1 MILFPDV
8 QSYTI
13 FVAVLAL
20 IYSVFS
26 RFVQQK
32 FGNQKDMKEFQE
44 NSKRLQKEFEDATK
58 ANDKKRTE
66 EVMQKQMAN
75 FSIMNKALFGQFKI
89 MAIVL
94 VAFFGFMFIANT
106 FDPAVADDFTIN
118 LVDDGMGCDVSAG
131 DGVFSAC
138 VVPDTA
144 FGPWLAHVTVH
155 VESCSQV
162 DAKEFVLRACDP
174 NRGEVIQENFA
185 WFSYGKK
192 NGDAFYSKPADDKML
207 NVSFANTFVSQGGK
221 TVLYAKPTKGEKV
234 LVTAKI
240 NRGTWFYIDLPFT
253 IPIINVQRLNDPNG
267 WFIFVSIVFG
277 ISTSLVMGQIN
288 KLKNKS
294 EKPAD
299 AGGSGV
305 VGGVQSK

>member
-1 MILFPDV
+1 MVFSMDI

-20 IYSVFS
+20 VYSVFS
-26 RFVQQK
+26 RYVQQK

-44 NSKRLQKEFEDATK
+44 NSKRLQKEFEEATK
-58 ANDKKRTE
+58 SKDKKRTD

-118 LVDDGMGCDVSAG
+118 LVDDGNGCDVRAG
-131 DGVFSAC
+131 DGVFSTC

-144 FGPWLAHVTVH
+144 FGPWLAHITVH
-155 VESCSQV
+155 IESCSQV
-162 DAKEFVLRACDP
+162 DGKELVLRTCDT
-174 NRGEVIQENFA
+174 NRGEVIQENYA

-192 NGDAFYSKPADDKML
+192 NGGAFYSKPADDKLL
-207 NVSFANTFVSQGGK
+207 NVSFANSFVSQGGK
-221 TVLYAKPTKGEKV
+221 TALYAKPTKGENV
-234 LVTAKI
+234 LVTAKL

-267 WFIFVSIVFG
+267 WFIFVSIIFG
-277 ISTSLVMGQIN
+277 ISASLVMSQIN

-299 AGGSGV
+299 VGGASA

>member
-1 MILFPDV
+1 MVLFPDV

-44 NSKRLQKEFEDATK
+44 NSKRLQKEFEEATK
-58 ANDKKRTE
+58 ANNKARVD

-89 MAIVL
+89 MAIIL

-106 FDPAVADDFTIN
+106 FDPAVADDFTIK
-118 LVDDGMGCDVSAG
+118 LIDDGAGCDALAG
-131 DGVFSAC
+131 DGVFSSCIIPAAS
-138 VVPDTA
+138 TA
-144 FGPWLAHVTVH
+144 ATGPWLAHVTV
-155 VESCSQV
+155 Q
-162 DAKEFVLRACDP
+162 
-174 NRGEVIQENFA
+174 NGGEILQENYA

-192 NGDAFYSKPADDKML
+192 NGE
-207 NVSFANTFVSQGGK
+207 SF
-221 TVLYAKPTKGEKV
+221 YAKPSADRALNTSFASGFVPNGGTAYLYANPTKGNDVSVEEK
-234 LVTAKI
+234 L
-240 NRGTWFYIDLPFT
+240 NSGTWFYIDLPFT

-267 WFIFVSIVFG
+267 WFIFVSIIFG
-277 ISTSLVMGQIN
+277 ISASLVLGQIN
-288 KLKNKS
+288 KLKDKLK
-294 EKPAD
+294 KPAD
-299 AGGSGV
+299 SSGAGASV
-305 VGGVQSK
+305 GVQSK